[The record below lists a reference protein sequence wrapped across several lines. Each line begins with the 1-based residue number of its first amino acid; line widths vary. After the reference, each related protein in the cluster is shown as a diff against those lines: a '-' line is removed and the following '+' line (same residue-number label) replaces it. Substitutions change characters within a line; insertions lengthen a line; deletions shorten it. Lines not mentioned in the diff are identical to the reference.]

1 MGLWATPPQPRILR
15 LLVLAGPLCGKAC
28 MGSCGSQGGFVSS
41 ILANRE
47 LGTNMAS
54 ASQLQC
60 LLSLCH
66 DEGVEQPE
74 S

>member
-1 MGLWATPPQPRILR
+1 MGLRATAPHSRILR
-15 LLVLAGPLCGKAC
+15 LLVLACSLCGKAC

>member
-1 MGLWATPPQPRILR
+1 MGLWAMAPHPRILR
-15 LLVLAGPLCGKAC
+15 LLVLAGPLCGKAYL
-28 MGSCGSQGGFVSS
+28 GSCRSRGGVVSS
-41 ILANRE
+41 LLANRE

-60 LLSLCH
+60 LLSLCR